1 MNNSKISTREKVMLP
16 LRLPPDVYQKV
27 RKKVN
32 AKKDDVRG
40 YSINKYLTELV
51 MNDLGVINKWQTY
64 QKSSA
69 MR

>member
-51 MNDLGVINKWQTY
+51 MKDLGGK
-64 QKSSA
+64 K
-69 MR
+69 

>member
-1 MNNSKISTREKVMLP
+1 MNNSKITTREKVMLP

-51 MNDLGVINKWQTY
+51 MKDLGVK
-64 QKSSA
+64 K
-69 MR
+69 

>member
-40 YSINKYLTELV
+40 YSINKSLTELV
-51 MNDLGVINKWQTY
+51 MKDLGVK
-64 QKSSA
+64 K
-69 MR
+69 

>member
-40 YSINKYLTELV
+40 YSKNKYLTELV
-51 MNDLGVINKWQTY
+51 MKDLGVK
-64 QKSSA
+64 K
-69 MR
+69 

>member
-1 MNNSKISTREKVMLP
+1 MNNAKVSTQEKVMLP

-32 AKKDDVRG
+32 AKKDDIRG

-51 MNDLGVINKWQTY
+51 MKDLGVK
-64 QKSSA
+64 K
-69 MR
+69 